1 MLAAPK
7 FASWSR
13 PRLFLSRFVDSTML
27 KAVPEQADYFVA
39 SAVPL
44 FRALLP
50 ILKKY
55 YPQYYRKNVE
65 SAEIPGSAFFEI
77 VFIRVESG
85 VPAVAYRSF
94 FAERDPQKRLVVRTE
109 RTDCPGSGCPDGT
122 DFRVLGKNL
131 AYRDFLASKQKFS
144 GIPID
149 DINRTIQMETER
161 EPDEVGG
168 NINIIS
174 IDGLGAKWITN
185 YGECAGQ

>member
-1 MLAAPK
+1 M
-7 FASWSR
+7 
-13 PRLFLSRFVDSTML
+13 
-27 KAVPEQADYFVA
+27 EQAATVLVA
-39 SAVPL
+39 VRRLYYAEGRSRAGGLLCRVRSSTFSSAIADFEEILSAVL
-44 FRALLP
+44 R
-50 ILKKY
+50 
-55 YPQYYRKNVE
+55 QNVE